1 MNFLTKKI
9 ATLLVSTSLV
19 IGCSLITNHSTLVS
33 RASSGYQSSYETVT
47 TVNSSQTISELTSND
62 EYQVRDSFY
71 SLTDSTVNRMTS
83 EHFQII
89 WGNDDTTGT
98 VTTEFIKGN
107 LINLE
112 NIRAFYINELG
123 MKDICYSMTDSIDG
137 KYKTNIYVSATG
149 LTAFTDDWAYMS
161 TDSQGFAYLFV
172 APGAMRVDEPSWVI
186 PHELA
191 HAFTYHQGGST
202 PGSWYEAVANFFRDQ
217 YLGSTYYAYGDNVY
231 GPTSDFFGPYIIYG
245 DYYAPHMLNWY
256 DTWPIFL
263 YIKENPDNIDGLGL
277 QVIQDLMQKGND
289 ADCMYDQIEDFSGVS
304 IKTILGG
311 MARRL
316 ATMDFERQSSYLEHL
331 NDEVLTVDGN
341 YDKIYTTLEVADS
354 EGYQSVPSSKAPM
367 QGGFNIIPLDADFT
381 AKYINI
387 DFVNNSGVEGS
398 DFRVSIVTETKDHLT
413 RYSDMIS
420 EGNASIELN
429 GDETNAYLVVCAT
442 PDEMQDFY
450 VDWNSSSTDTSTR
463 YSYKVK
469 ITYDD
474 ENNSSDSSTNKD
486 TEKDSEIDSDT
497 SNSKSSTPDDYSS
510 VNDSSDND
518 SSDNDSSDND
528 SSDNESSTSDDNY
541 LSTSLSIPSDWGN
554 GAVFNLTVTNNSSI
568 SYTDGWTLQLDS
580 NRPITQV
587 WGGILTVIDDDTYQV
602 TNPSWNEYW
611 ASGESITIS
620 GMMGSG
626 SETVISNAIIVSDN

>member
-1 MNFLTKKI
+1 MKFLTKKL
-9 ATLLVSTSLV
+9 ATLLLSSSL
-19 IGCSLITNHSTLVS
+19 IISCSLITNHSTLVS

-71 SLTDSTVNRMTS
+71 SLTDSSVNRMTS

-89 WGNDDTTGT
+89 WGNDDTTNS

-123 MKDICYSMTDSIDG
+123 MKDICYSMTDSING

-149 LTAFTDDWAYMS
+149 LSAFTDDWAYMS
-161 TDSQGFAYLFV
+161 TDNQGFAYLFV

-289 ADCMYDQIEDFSGVS
+289 TDCMYDQIEEFSGVS

-341 YDKIYTTLEVADS
+341 YDKIYTTLESADS
-354 EGYQSVPSSKAPM
+354 EGYQTVPSSKAPM

-381 AKYINI
+381 SDYINI
-387 DFVNNSGVEGS
+387 DFVNNSGISGS

-469 ITYDD
+469 ISYDNEDNSD
-474 ENNSSDSSTNKD
+474 EDSTETSSSASNNDSS
-486 TEKDSEIDSDT
+486 ET
-497 SNSKSSTPDDYSS
+497 SSS
-510 VNDSSDND
+510 SSDND
-518 SSDNDSSDND
+518 SSETSSSASDND
-528 SSDNESSTSDDNY
+528 SSENSSSSSDEDN
-541 LSTSLSIPSDWGN
+541 LCTSLNITSDWGS
-554 GAVFNLTVTNNSSI
+554 GAVFNLTVTNNTSI
-568 SYTDGWTLQLDS
+568 SYTDGWTLQFDS
-580 NRPITQV
+580 NRLITQV
-587 WGGILTVIDDDTYQV
+587 WGGTLTVIDDDTYQV

-611 ASGESITIS
+611 TSGESITIS